1 MIVMRIILFLLTLW
15 CLPVLAQQIAVPEL
29 RQQVT
34 DITGTLSTSEQQSLT
49 QQLQDITQKTRAQVA
64 VLIVPSTGDDSI
76 EQYATR
82 VFDNWRLG
90 DAKRNDGILIVV
102 AWSDRTVRIQ
112 VGYGLEEKV
121 TDALAGDIIRSNMIP
136 AFKQQKLAK
145 GLELAINALNN
156 QLTSQH
162 QYPTNPSESES
173 ASSSDHYY
181 FAIFWVFAVMFFPF
195 WFFHQGS
202 NFCRACKSSVCISAI
217 YLLDLFLF
225 SDKTFSIA
233 VFFFFFTF
241 TTIMVFTCLCVLQ
254 KKASGRS
261 YHSDNSGSGG
271 GSSGGGFSGGG
282 GSSGGGGASGRW

>member
-1 MIVMRIILFLLTLW
+1 MRIILFLLTLW

-90 DAKRNDGILIVV
+90 DAKRNDGILIIV

-145 GLELAINALNN
+145 GLELAIIALNN
-156 QLTSQH
+156 RLTSQH
-162 QYPTNPSESES
+162 QYLVNPSESES

>member
-1 MIVMRIILFLLTLW
+1 MRIILFLLTLW

-34 DITGTLSTSEQQSLT
+34 DITGTLNTSEQQSLT

-90 DAKRNDGILIVV
+90 DAKRNDGILIIV

-145 GLELAINALNN
+145 GLELAIIALNN
-156 QLTSQH
+156 RLTSQH
-162 QYPTNPSESES
+162 QYSVNPSESES